1 MNQIDRYITLLKEY
15 NVTTNIFSKQSY
27 DKLTFHINDCI
38 TLSKLITNKKLVLFD
53 FGSGSGL
60 PSIPIA
66 IMNPKNTI
74 YAIESKSRKT
84 NFLNIA
90 KDTLNLTNL
99 NIITQN
105 LFEWKAPCKPNI
117 ITAKAFAPL
126 DKINRLYNK
135 FKGKSTFVLIPIS
148 KTQASVYEKDNSI
161 SIIEVNSFYYAK
173 LFTNNT

>member
-1 MNQIDRYITLLKEY
+1 MNQIDHYIKLLKDY
-15 NVTTNIFSKQSY
+15 NKTTNIFSKQAY
-27 DKLTFHINDCI
+27 DKLDFHINDCT
-38 TLSKLITNKKLVLFD
+38 TLSKLITNKKLTIFD

-66 IMNPKNTI
+66 ILNPKNII

-84 NFLNIA
+84 TFLNIV

-99 NIITQN
+99 NIVTQN

-135 FKGKSTFVLIPIS
+135 FKTKNTFVLIPIS
-148 KTQASVYEKDNSI
+148 KNQAEIYTKDNSI
-161 SIIEVNSFYYAK
+161 SIIEVNSFFYAK
-173 LFTNNT
+173 LLKR

>member
-1 MNQIDRYITLLKEY
+1 MNQIEHYIQLLKDY
-15 NVTTNIFSKQSY
+15 NTTTNIFSKQAY
-27 DKLTFHINDCI
+27 DKLDFHINDCI
-38 TLSKLITNKKLVLFD
+38 TLSKLITNKELTIFD

-66 IMNPKNTI
+66 ITNPKNKV

-84 NFLNIA
+84 TFLTKV

-99 NIITQN
+99 TVITQN
-105 LFEWKAPCKPNI
+105 LFEWKAPCKPHI

-135 FKGKSTFVLIPIS
+135 FKGRNTFILIPIS
-148 KTQASVYEKDNSI
+148 KNQAEIYAKDNNI
-161 SIIEVNSFYYAK
+161 SIIEINSFFYAK
-173 LFTNNT
+173 LLKN